1 MKNQQLLSEEQV
13 DFLREMMNIGAGNA
27 ATALGQM
34 LRCEVNVRI
43 PTVHV
48 LPAPEAPSV
57 LGDPSLPVAGVR
69 MGLVGDVVGELF
81 FIVPADQRADLTH
94 LAERA
99 IGFRNSEF
107 GMRNDEPPQSAIRI
121 PHSEDLSALTEI
133 GNILAGVYLTAIHEF
148 CKLHI
153 YHTVPIIAIDMIQS
167 LLDESIVALSR
178 QVQALILIENEFTVE
193 ERRIRTFL
201 LVIPAVQSVRTLV
214 DSVEGARMAYG
225 SE

>member
-1 MKNQQLLSEEQV
+1 MNNQELLSAEQV

-34 LRCEVNVRI
+34 LRCEVNVEI

-48 LPAPEAPSV
+48 LPAPKAPSV
-57 LGDPSLPVAGVR
+57 LGDPSLPVACVR
-69 MGLVGDVVGELF
+69 MGMVGDVVGELF
-81 FIVPADQRADLTH
+81 FIVPAGQRADLTH

-99 IGFRNSEF
+99 VGFRISDFGLRSDSE
-107 GMRNDEPPQSAIRI
+107 N
-121 PHSEDLSALTEI
+121 LSALTEI

-153 YHTVPIIAIDMIQS
+153 YHTVPTIAIDMIQS
-167 LLDESIVALSR
+167 LLDEAIVALSR
-178 QVQALILIENEFTVE
+178 QVQALILIENEFIVE

-201 LVIPAVQSVRTLV
+201 LLIPAVQSVRTLV

>member
-1 MKNQQLLSEEQV
+1 MSNQEMLSENQV

-34 LRCEVNVRI
+34 LRCEVNVEI

-48 LPAPEAPSV
+48 LPVPKVPSV
-57 LGDPSLPVAGVR
+57 LGDPSLPVACVR
-69 MGLVGDVVGELF
+69 MGMVGEVVGELF
-81 FIVPADQRADLTH
+81 FIVPADQRVDLIR
-94 LAERA
+94 LAEQA
-99 IGFRNSEF
+99 VGFRISDASTGLSTSFEF
-107 GMRNDEPPQSAIRI
+107 RHD
-121 PHSEDLSALTEI
+121 SEDLSVLTEI

-148 CKLHI
+148 CQLHI
-153 YHTVPIIAIDMIQS
+153 YHTVPTIAIDMIQS

-178 QVQALILIENEFTVE
+178 QVQALILIENEFIVE

-201 LVIPAVQSVRTLV
+201 LLIPAVQSVRTLV
-214 DSVEGARMAYG
+214 DSIVGARKAYG

>member
-1 MKNQQLLSEEQV
+1 MNNQELLSEEQV

-34 LRCEVNVRI
+34 LRCEVNVEI

-57 LGDPSLPVAGVR
+57 LGDPSLPVACVR
-69 MGLVGDVVGELF
+69 MGMVGDVAGDLF
-81 FIVPADQRADLTH
+81 FIVPAEQRATLTH
-94 LAERA
+94 LTERA
-99 IGFRNSEF
+99 MLGSTKR
-107 GMRNDEPPQSAIRI
+107 GPDL
-121 PHSEDLSALTEI
+121 DLSALTEI
-133 GNILAGVYLTAIHEF
+133 GNILAGVYLTAIHDF
-148 CKLHI
+148 CQLRI
-153 YHTVPIIAIDMIQS
+153 YHTVPMIAIDMIQS
-167 LLDESIVALSR
+167 LLDESIVSLSR
-178 QVQALILIENEFTVE
+178 QVQALILIENEFIVE

-214 DSVEGARMAYG
+214 DSIVGARMAYG